1 MFIYYTGIGSIPT
14 GIHSEEE
21 FMQAMRVFR
30 KQDLEPD
37 QLLFKDWTLP
47 EDFDKF
53 TLKDWIEYSGA
64 EICL

>member
-1 MFIYYTGIGSIPT
+1 MLIYCTGIGAITT
-14 GIHSEEE
+14 GIHNEDE
-21 FMQAMRVFR
+21 FMYAMRVFR
-30 KQDLEPD
+30 KQELEPD
-37 QLLFKDWTLP
+37 QLLFKEWNLP